1 MQLHP
6 TPSTFHVAVAG
17 AAVVAVG
24 VAAHAPAAVA
34 FGGAMILAV
43 AIGRAAALA
52 TVTRLRTAGFEMV
65 WNAQK
70 RVARTSRGG
79 TIHLEAELRN
89 RGSNDARGVN
99 VRAVASSQL
108 EVAIEPRTIDLPAGA
123 KVRLDVT
130 IRAKRVG
137 RWGLHGMAL
146 EVRGTPAGG
155 EGLYEVPLMFANPYG
170 VEVLPLALHAMIVSP
185 RGGRSRRMAAA
196 GRAAALAGEGDELRE
211 LREHVP
217 GDPFRRIAWKAS
229 ARRRKLI
236 VREMEREERDVVW
249 LLLDASV
256 ELWAGPP
263 GRAPLDFGVDE
274 IAALATRHLARGD
287 HVGLIVTASRL
298 RSWIPPATGG
308 AHAMRIAAA
317 LTSAASMV
325 DSDRCE
331 LDEHEV
337 AQRVSDHARPLDP
350 RGLGDIAKGDLEQLA
365 MRAEALRARAPFA
378 PRLPYARTAR
388 EQRLRHYLAAFG
400 IEVPPRT
407 EGEREKSDLAI
418 AEALDKLVTDKSR
431 PSVVYVWAPVP
442 SKATPIG
449 RAVNRLKLR
458 HTEVRWTLP
467 PFEESVGE
475 AAPAAAPATV
485 AEVVAAAVRSRAVV
499 ARQRGERALR
509 KLGIRAQVLRRPLP
523 PASPPPAAAPEAP
536 PAGAAPP
543 SGGHPPEPE
552 APPPRSS
559 KPGTGTVLLPPR

>member
-17 AAVVAVG
+17 AAVIAVG
-24 VAAHAPAAVA
+24 VAGRAPAAIA
-34 FGGAMILAV
+34 FGGAMLLAV
-43 AIGRAAALA
+43 AIGRAVALA

-79 TIHLEAELRN
+79 VVHLEAELRN

-108 EVAIEPRTIDLPAGA
+108 EVTIEPTTIDLPAGS

-130 IRAKRVG
+130 IRAPRVG

-146 EVRGTPAGG
+146 EVRATPAGG

-185 RGGRSRRMAAA
+185 RGGRSRKMAAA
-196 GRAAALAGEGDELRE
+196 GRAAYLAGEGDSLRE
-211 LREHVP
+211 LRDHVP

-249 LLLDASV
+249 LVLDASV
-256 ELWAGPP
+256 ELWAGPM
-263 GRAPLDFGVDE
+263 GHAPLDYGVDD

-298 RSWIPPATGG
+298 RTWIPPSTGG

-350 RGLGDIAKGDLEQLA
+350 RALADLPKGDLDQLA
-365 MRAEALRARAPFA
+365 GRAEALRARAPFA
-378 PRLPYARTAR
+378 PRLPYARTSR

-400 IEVPPRT
+400 IEVAPRA
-407 EGEREKSDLAI
+407 EGERDKSDLSI
-418 AEALDKLVTDKSR
+418 ADALEKLATDKSR
-431 PSVVYVWAPVP
+431 PSLVCVWAPVP
-442 SKATPIG
+442 SKGTPIG
-449 RAVNRLKLR
+449 RAVHRLKTR
-458 HTEVRWTLP
+458 HAEVRWTLP
-467 PFEESVGE
+467 PFEESIRGAGASPE
-475 AAPAAAPATV
+475 GATPHTV
-485 AEVVAAAVRSRAVV
+485 ADVVAEAVRARAVI
-499 ARQRGERALR
+499 ARQRGEKALR
-509 KLGIRAQVLRRPLP
+509 KLGIHPQPLRRRPFA
-523 PASPPPAAAPEAP
+523 PASAPSTSPDASVKAPASVA
-536 PAGAAPP
+536 
-543 SGGHPPEPE
+543 
-552 APPPRSS
+552 
-559 KPGTGTVLLPPR
+559 TGTVVLPPR

>member
-1 MQLHP
+1 VQLHP
-6 TPSTFHVAVAG
+6 TPATFHVAVAS
-17 AAVVAVG
+17 AAVIALG
-24 VAAHAPAAVA
+24 VAGHAPAAIA
-34 FGGAMILAV
+34 FGGAMLLAV

-70 RVARTSRGG
+70 RVVRTSRGG
-79 TIHLEAELRN
+79 VVRLEAELRN
-89 RGSNDARGVN
+89 RGSSDARGVN

-108 EVAIEPRTIDLPAGA
+108 EVSVEPSEIDLPAGA
-123 KVRLDVT
+123 KVRLNVT

-155 EGLYEVPLMFANPYG
+155 EGLYEVPLMFANPFG
-170 VEVLPLALHAMIVSP
+170 VEVLPIALHAMIVSP
-185 RGGRSRRMAAA
+185 RGGRSRRIAAV
-196 GRAAALAGEGDELRE
+196 GRVAALAGEGDELRE

-249 LLLDASV
+249 LILDASV

-263 GRAPLDFGVDE
+263 GRAPLDYGVDE

-298 RSWIPPATGG
+298 RTWIPPATGG

-331 LDEHEV
+331 LDELEIAH
-337 AQRVSDHARPLDP
+337 RVSDHARPLDP
-350 RGLGDIAKGDLEQLA
+350 RALNDLPKGDLDQLA
-365 MRAEALRARAPFA
+365 ARAEVLRARAPFA
-378 PRLPYARTAR
+378 PRIPYARTAR

-400 IEVPPRT
+400 VEVPPRA
-407 EGEREKSDLAI
+407 EGERDKSDLAI
-418 AEALDKLVTDKSR
+418 ADALEKLASDKSR
-431 PSVVYVWAPVP
+431 PSVIYVWAPVP
-442 SKATPIG
+442 SKGVPIG
-449 RAVNRLKLR
+449 RAVYRLRAR
-458 HTEVRWTLP
+458 HAEVRWALP
-467 PFEESVGE
+467 PFEESVGGAGDGLE
-475 AAPAAAPATV
+475 NPATV
-485 AEVVAAAVRSRAVV
+485 AEAVAAAVRARAVI
-499 ARQRGERALR
+499 ARERGARTLR
-509 KLGIRAQVLRRPLP
+509 KLGARPQAIRRVAFVQT
-523 PASPPPAAAPEAP
+523 PAEPAPSDRAELKPDTPSPPAAD
-536 PAGAAPP
+536 GTVVI
-543 SGGHPPEPE
+543 
-552 APPPRSS
+552 PPR
-559 KPGTGTVLLPPR
+559 